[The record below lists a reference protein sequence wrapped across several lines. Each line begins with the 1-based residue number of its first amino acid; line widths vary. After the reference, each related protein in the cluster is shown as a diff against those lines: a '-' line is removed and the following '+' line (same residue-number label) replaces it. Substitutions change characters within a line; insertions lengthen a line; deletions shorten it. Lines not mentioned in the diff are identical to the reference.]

1 MPYRGSL
8 PKCID
13 QLGYYFRSEPNG
25 PHLILFNP
33 RGNYYTALRYSESGD
48 FADRRD
54 SSEHRLVCQVTKSE
68 LKALMTHPQIL
79 LI

>member
-1 MPYRGSL
+1 MPFRGSL

-13 QLGYYFRSEPNG
+13 QLGYFFRTEPDG

-33 RGNYYTALRYSESGD
+33 RGNYYTALRFSESGN
-48 FADRRD
+48 FALRSD

-68 LKALMTHPQIL
+68 LKTLMSHPQL
-79 LI
+79 LLL